1 MIIIIIITIIIVLWN
16 HDLYKEKISEQEHFK
31 KIQVHKT
38 DIQNLYNKFSHGS
51 MTANDVINAL
61 YDLNLKPTK
70 SCCATL
76 TQSGGS
82 DMSFA
87 AFRTAIMSFDK
98 ASDDIYNKPAGG
110 SGVRKH
116 WQKENG
122 EICEDSVMFNTRK
135 RIDPEKRAASSKTST
150 DIQKKKFVK
159 SLAMTVD
166 ANGGLTTK
174 FRSSSN
180 TMQCL
185 QPETLPTPLLSHNQQ
200 DLYQRITSAA
210 IGTVKYT
217 SEIKLQRE
225 QVIALIRKV
234 HSAELS
240 MEEFQLKLSNI
251 GIELPEF
258 LISELWRSQASGHL
272 DVKRCVKILDAEI
285 FKTRAIEENTLTETA
300 IAIKNEFQNAII
312 SRGCNSLCELKRV
325 FITLDTDNSKSLSF
339 SEFKKALRDFN
350 LKADDNDVR
359 LLFNYFDSSGD
370 GLLSYDEFLTAICPQ
385 LSPFRKKFVNV
396 AFSKLDRLGQ
406 RQFSLETLVDSFNA
420 SFNPDV
426 IAGLKSERQATT
438 DLINFFAHDNDDQ
451 CVTYDSFTAFYTF
464 ISGSIM
470 DDNEFENMMKNCWNI
485 KDNRSPPPPSLVSFK
500 SANQKILPRSKQAY
514 GDIIEWN
521 QEPTEKEINEF
532 QDTLKFSKKTSE
544 RPLHLSTFQ
553 LNDQASFKNED
564 LDKDKNIKFLSH
576 TMSSENSI
584 FNSYTSYDK
593 PIIEKKNVQK
603 SLEAALAD
611 KKEKN
616 DKRVKS
622 LKEVL
627 LKKSIIN

>member
-1 MIIIIIITIIIVLWN
+1 LIIIITITIIVLWN

-31 KIQVHKT
+31 KIQVHKA

-51 MTANDVINAL
+51 MTANDVIDAL

-82 DMSFA
+82 DISFA
-87 AFRTAIMSFDK
+87 SFRTAIMSFDK
-98 ASDDIYNKPAGG
+98 ASDDIYNKPAGS
-110 SGVRKH
+110 SGIRKH

-135 RIDPEKRAASSKTST
+135 RIDPEKRAASSKAST
-150 DIQKKKFVK
+150 DIPKKKFVK

-180 TMQCL
+180 AMQCL

-285 FKTRAIEENTLTETA
+285 FKSRAIEENTLTETA

-312 SRGCNSLCELKRV
+312 SRGCNSLYELMRV

-370 GLLSYDEFLTAICPQ
+370 GLLSYDEFLTSLCPS
-385 LSPFRKKFVNV
+385 LSPFRKKLVNV

-406 RQFSLETLVDSFNA
+406 RQFSLETLVDNFNPTCH
-420 SFNPDV
+420 PDV
-426 IAGLKSERQATT
+426 IAGLKLERQVTT
-438 DLINFFAHDNDDQ
+438 DLINFFARDNDDQ

-470 DDNEFENMMKNCWNI
+470 DDTEFENMMKSCWNM
-485 KDNRSPPPPSLVSFK
+485 KENDKAPPPPSLVSSK
-500 SANQKILPRSKQAY
+500 SGKQKIVPRSKQVY

-521 QEPTEKEINEF
+521 QEPTNTELNES
-532 QDTLKFSKKTSE
+532 QESQKYSRKITD
-544 RPLHLSTFQ
+544 RPWNQSSFKLD
-553 LNDQASFKNED
+553 DQVRYKNED
-564 LDKDKNIKFLSH
+564 LDKNKNIKLLSH
-576 TMSSENSI
+576 TMASDENI
-584 FNSYTSYDK
+584 FTSYLPKDK
-593 PIIEKKNVQK
+593 PITEKKSSQK
-603 SLEAALAD
+603 SLESALAE

-616 DKRVKS
+616 DKRIKS

-627 LKKSIIN
+627 EDKLKI